1 MKKFALGLIAF
12 SLAGLIFLGGVTVG
26 QQGKITLPLSGSSS
40 SSRADLSTFW
50 EAWNL
55 LDEIYLHRPIDE
67 KKRVDGAIHGM
78 VSSLGDPYTAYMD
91 AEETQQFDDALNGSL
106 SGVGIEL
113 GQQSNA
119 IVVIAPLPDSPAMRA
134 GIKPKDV
141 ILEVDGASIEGLD
154 ISTVVSKIRGE
165 AGTRVSLT
173 IYRES
178 ESSPRVIDLV
188 RETINI
194 SSVSTTD
201 MGAGIWRLE
210 IRRFGPDTEKEL
222 SAASKN
228 LVTQSARGII
238 LDLRNNPGGYL
249 DGAIDA
255 ASYFIRDGIV
265 VTQEGYDGKKTEF
278 KVVGHSTLSDIP
290 VVVLMNGGSASAS
303 EILAGA
309 LHDRKNIPLIGEQSF
324 GKGTVQELR
333 DLGNGGSIRI
343 TIAQW
348 LTPNGISISEKG
360 LTPDIEV
367 RNEENTIEDAQL
379 DRALLEIKGKVK

>member
-12 SLAGLIFLGGVTVG
+12 SLAGLIFLGGVLAG
-26 QQGKITLPLSGSSS
+26 QKGSLTLPLSSASSK
-40 SSRADLSTFW
+40 ADLSTFW

-55 LDEIYLHRPIDE
+55 LDQISLYRPLDE
-67 KKRVDGAIHGM
+67 KSRINGAIHGM

-91 AEETQQFDDALNGSL
+91 PEESEQFDDALNGSL

-113 GQQSNA
+113 GQLSNA

-134 GIKPKDV
+134 GIKPKDI
-141 ILEVDGASIEGLD
+141 ILEVDGESIDGLD

-165 AGTRVSLT
+165 EGTKVSLSILRDAET
-173 IYRES
+173 
-178 ESSPRVIDLV
+178 SPRVFDLI

-201 MGAGIWRLE
+201 LGQGIWHLE
-210 IRRFGPDTEKEL
+210 IRRFGPDTEEEL
-222 SAASKN
+222 QQASKH
-228 LVTQSARGII
+228 LVSQGARGLI
-238 LDLRNNPGGYL
+238 LDVRNNPGGYL

-265 VTQEGYDGKKTEF
+265 VTQEGYDGEKTEF

-290 VVVLMNGGSASAS
+290 VVVLINEGSASAS

-309 LHDRKNIPLIGEQSF
+309 LRDRKNITLIGQKSF

-333 DLGNGGSIRI
+333 DLKNGGSIRI
-343 TIAQW
+343 TVAQW
-348 LTPNGISISEKG
+348 LTPNGFSISDKG
-360 LTPDIEV
+360 LTPDIEIS
-367 RNEENTIEDAQL
+367 NADNSIDDAQL
-379 DRALLEIKGKVK
+379 DRALVEIKGKVK